1 MTESYCLVLAFS
13 SVAEN
18 TMFLCD
24 LVLQMPDISHKI
36 IDESVEYMSLV
47 KWSVGFMNDTAIYEG
62 QDAKVLSFV
71 RFIRKAHLKHFGLWV
86 LYNYVSE

>member
-1 MTESYCLVLAFS
+1 
-13 SVAEN
+13 
-18 TMFLCD
+18 MFLCD

-62 QDAKVLSFV
+62 QDAQVLSFV
-71 RFIRKAHLKHFGLWV
+71 RSIRNPHLNFFF
-86 LYNYVSE
+86 SF

>member
-1 MTESYCLVLAFS
+1 MTESFLAFS

-62 QDAKVLSFV
+62 QDAQVLSFV
-71 RFIRKAHLKHFGLWV
+71 RSIRNPHLNFFGFWV
-86 LYNYVSE
+86 FFS